1 MALLISGINLLYVA
15 NNDKDSLDVKRFD
28 TMPETIDVC
37 NLGSSHGRSSFYYIN
52 HPGIQSFNF
61 AFIAQSLSYDYR
73 LLAYYQ
79 DRLTEGS
86 IVFIPIS
93 YFSFFGIDETELSDF
108 VAKNK
113 RYYPILPKN
122 YIKEYDFISYLCT
135 VPFPAVGAGTNMIS
149 AFLKK
154 NEPSDNANTVYTTNA
169 ADAAENASGAYWRH
183 LVNNR
188 QDENGNLI
196 LQDGEVQAVY
206 DIIDLCR
213 SKNAIPILV
222 TTPFLQEYTDY
233 VMQQRPDYL
242 PYFYDIVNRISEDTN
257 TPYLDYAFDERFK
270 NDYSL
275 FKDCDHLN
283 ENGAILFTDIVL
295 NDIKDIT

>member
-61 AFIAQSLSYDYR
+61 AFTAQSLSYDYR

-113 RYYPILPKN
+113 RYYPILPASAVPSAAANSIPK
-122 YIKEYDFISYLCT
+122 YDA
-135 VPFPAVGAGTNMIS
+135 PNMTS
-149 AFLKK
+149 
-154 NEPSDNANTVYTTNA
+154 
-169 ADAAENASGAYWRH
+169 H
-183 LVNNR
+183 LTF
-188 QDENGNLI
+188 
-196 LQDGEVQAVY
+196 
-206 DIIDLCR
+206 
-213 SKNAIPILV
+213 S
-222 TTPFLQEYTDY
+222 
-233 VMQQRPDYL
+233 
-242 PYFYDIVNRISEDTN
+242 
-257 TPYLDYAFDERFK
+257 RF
-270 NDYSL
+270 
-275 FKDCDHLN
+275 
-283 ENGAILFTDIVL
+283 VL
-295 NDIKDIT
+295 Y